1 MNAKESLAVWLLS
14 LGLLLIYAGLFYAFP
29 AVLPDLLTETGWSK
43 SDLALGPTIAYLVM
57 AGLTPLTGRVIDR
70 GKGGA
75 MVVAMPVLAATG
87 VAALAFVETRWQWWA
102 VWAIL
107 GVAQSGCLYES
118 VFALLT
124 RRLGP
129 HARMAI
135 TRITLVAGLSGTMTF
150 PLGHLLAGRFGG
162 QGAYLGFALL
172 TVLGT
177 IPLNIVAIRLLSGP
191 EVAVAREDASGALS
205 TAIRRPA
212 FWGIALIF
220 AVIWLDHG
228 MLLTYVLPLF
238 QERGVS
244 RDWATLAASCI
255 GPAQLAGRMVLVVG
269 GARVSNRAATLV
281 ALSMVVVA
289 ALLLWLS
296 GAAPALVFL
305 VVAVQGAGVGLMSI
319 MRPMLIA
326 EVLGRRGFGAVS
338 GAAAVSPLL
347 ATAAAPSL
355 GAMLLDYGGPGLVY
369 ASLIGFAI
377 VGFGTA
383 LLLVRARRVEG

>member
-1 MNAKESLAVWLLS
+1 MSARESLAVWLLA
-14 LGLLLIYAGLFYAFP
+14 LGLFLIYAGLFYAFP
-29 AVLPDLLTETGWSK
+29 AVLPELLTETGWSK

-70 GKGGA
+70 GKGGT
-75 MVVAMPVLAATG
+75 MVMAMPVLAAAG
-87 VAALAFVETRWQWWA
+87 VAALAFVETRWQWWT

-129 HARMAI
+129 HARIAI

-150 PLGHLLAGRFGG
+150 PLGHLLAGWFGG

-172 TVLGT
+172 TVVGT

-191 EVAVAREDASGALS
+191 EVAVAREDASGALRA
-205 TAIRRPA
+205 AIRRPA

-238 QERGVS
+238 EERGVS
-244 RDWATLAASCI
+244 REWATLAASCI

-269 GARVSNRAATLV
+269 GARVSNRAATQV
-281 ALSMVVVA
+281 ALSMVVLA
-289 ALLLWLS
+289 AVLLWLA
-296 GAAPALVFL
+296 GAAPLLVFL

-319 MRPMLIA
+319 MRPLLIA

-355 GAMLLDYGGPGLVY
+355 GAALLDHGGPALVY
-369 ASLIGFAI
+369 ASLIGFAV
-377 VGFGTA
+377 VGLGTA
-383 LLLVRARRVEG
+383 LPLVRARRVEG